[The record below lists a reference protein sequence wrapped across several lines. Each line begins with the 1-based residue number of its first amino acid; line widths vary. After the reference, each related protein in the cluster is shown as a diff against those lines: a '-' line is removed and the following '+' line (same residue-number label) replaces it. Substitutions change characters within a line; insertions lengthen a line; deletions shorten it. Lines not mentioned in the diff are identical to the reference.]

1 MDKLIIIILVIISVY
16 FVIRTFTK
24 KGSSCSGCSKNCKSN
39 HCSKDEIINKIEKKV
54 EKL

>member
-1 MDKLIIIILVIISVY
+1 MDKLIIIILVIISFY

-24 KGSSCSGCSKNCKSN
+24 KGGSCSSCSKNCKN
-39 HCSKDEIINKIEKKV
+39 CSEDKVINKIEKKV